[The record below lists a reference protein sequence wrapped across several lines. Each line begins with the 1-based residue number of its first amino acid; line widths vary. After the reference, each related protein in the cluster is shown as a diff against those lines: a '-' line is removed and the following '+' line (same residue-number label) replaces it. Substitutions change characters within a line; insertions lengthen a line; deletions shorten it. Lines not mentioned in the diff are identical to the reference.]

1 MKPTSENKNMIL
13 AIVLSAVVFLGWQYF
28 YAGPQLQKQ
37 RDQQAE
43 LARASAQANPQAGTQ
58 AGTSAN
64 GTPASPVG
72 APPPINPAAIQPSGA
87 ILERDAALALSPRV
101 RIETPRLVGSIALKG
116 GAIDDLSLTDYQ
128 ETVDVKS
135 PNIVLFAPE
144 ATKEPYFAYFGWLG
158 GGTAVKT
165 PELQTI
171 WTADGPT
178 LTPQKPMT
186 LTYDNGA
193 GQIFRRVI
201 SIDANYLF
209 TVADSVE
216 NKGQTPVTLTP
227 YGSISRVGTPVLGGY
242 AVLFEGLLG
251 VMGDAGLEEVSYA
264 DVVKAKV
271 KSFDRVTGGW
281 LGFTDKYW
289 ASALIPAQ
297 SEAFTGLFAA
307 DGTARPAYRTVASLA
322 PQTVAPGATA
332 TSTIRLFAGAKE
344 VQTINAYGEAL
355 GIRQFDLMIDWGWF
369 YFITKPLF
377 YLMNFIHK
385 LVGNFGVTIL
395 LVTVLVKAVFFP
407 LASKSYESMAK
418 MKAVQPKIKEMQ
430 ERLKDDKPAQQQAM
444 MQLYKDEKINP
455 VAGCVPVL
463 LQIPVFFALYKV
475 LFVTIEMRHAP
486 FFGWIRD
493 LAAPDPTSV
502 FNLFGLLP
510 INLPDISY
518 FHLGVW
524 PCIMGIT
531 MWLQMKMNPAP
542 TDPIQK
548 SVFGWMPVIFTFM
561 LGTFPAGMVIYW
573 TWNNLL
579 SVTQQYFI
587 MRKNGVKVELWD
599 NLRGMFR
606 KKAAA

>member
-1 MKPTSENKNMIL
+1 MIL
-13 AIVLSAVVFLGWQYF
+13 AIVLSAIVFLGWQYF
-28 YAGPQLQKQ
+28 YAGPQMQKQ
-37 RDQQAE
+37 KEQQAE
-43 LARASAQANPQAGTQ
+43 LAKANAAQQAVQPG
-58 AGTSAN
+58 AGL
-64 GTPASPVG
+64 SPLG
-72 APPPINPAAIQPSGA
+72 APPPVTPGAVQPASQIV
-87 ILERDAALALSPRV
+87 EREVALAQSPRV
-101 RIETPRLVGSIALKG
+101 KIETPRLTGSVSLKG
-116 GAIDDLSLTDYQ
+116 GVIDDLSLNDYQ
-128 ETVDVKS
+128 ETVDPKS
-135 PNIVLFAPE
+135 PKIVLFAPE
-144 ATKEPYFAYFGWLG
+144 ATKEPYYAYFGWLAAG
-158 GGTAVKT
+158 GAVKT
-165 PELQTI
+165 PEPQTV
-171 WTADGPT
+171 WTADGAA
-178 LTPQKPMT
+178 LTPQKPLT

-193 GQIFRRVI
+193 GQTFKRVI
-201 SIDANYLF
+201 SVDQNYLF

-216 NKGQTPVTLTP
+216 NKSQAAVTLTP
-227 YGSISRVGTPVLGGY
+227 YGSINRIGTPVLGGY

-251 VMGDAGLEEVSYA
+251 VMGETGLEEISYT
-264 DVVKAKV
+264 DVVKSKL
-271 KSFDRVTGGW
+271 KSFERVSGGW

-289 ASALIPAQ
+289 ASALIPDQTAP
-297 SEAFTGLFAA
+297 FTGLFAA
-307 DGTARPAYRTVASLA
+307 DGTARPAYRTVASLS
-322 PQTVAPGATA
+322 PLTITPGSNA
-332 TSTIRLFAGAKE
+332 TSTIKLFAGAKE
-344 VQTINAYGEAL
+344 VKTINAYGEAEK
-355 GIRQFDLMIDWGWF
+355 IKQFDLMIDWGWF

-377 YLMNFIHK
+377 QLMTFIYH

-455 VAGCVPVL
+455 VAGCVPVV

-493 LAAPDPTSV
+493 LAAPDPTSI

-510 INLPDISY
+510 IHLPDITY
-518 FHLGVW
+518 LHLGVW
-524 PCIMGIT
+524 PVIMGIT
-531 MWLQMKMNPAP
+531 MWLQMKMNPEP

-548 SVFGWMPVIFTFM
+548 SVFGWMPIIFTFM

-573 TWNNLL
+573 AWSNTL

-587 MRKNGVKVELWD
+587 MKKNGVKVELWD
-599 NLRGMFR
+599 NLRGMFK